1 MNVIRDPVE
10 KFRSFYYFIRNG
22 NLEGDGKDVVMSPA
36 KKARTIDE
44 CVAMKDKEC
53 THPKWQLVPYFCGQ
67 DERCRQKT
75 SWAVEKAKENI
86 EKYYVM
92 VGIVEEL
99 QSTLK
104 IFELLMPRYFHGAV
118 SIQSAG
124 EDKIKNDTYTLQK
137 KSMSDETREFLRT
150 QTSISLEYDL
160 YNFVNSRFQETKA
173 KYDII

>member
-1 MNVIRDPVE
+1 MLWLALVSHIW
-10 KFRSFYYFIRNG
+10 FF
-22 NLEGDGKDVVMSPA
+22 A
-36 KKARTIDE
+36 KSIHNDLFE
-44 CVAMKDKEC
+44 SY
-53 THPKWQLVPYFCGQ
+53 L
-67 DERCRQKT
+67 
-75 SWAVEKAKENI
+75 
-86 EKYYVM
+86 
-92 VGIVEEL
+92 VEEL

-124 EDKIKNDTYTLQK
+124 EEKIKNDTYTLEK

-173 KYDII
+173 KYNII